1 MFVSRVLAIAFLQL
15 YFMEE
20 ISGLLL
26 TFFFI
31 FFIKDTVV
39 TLNGFGKIITR
50 GNWEMDFTIKYF
62 DIY

>member
-1 MFVSRVLAIAFLQL
+1 MFVSRVLAVAFLQL